1 MTCAEFQQELPDV
14 LEGVSSA
21 EVEAHLSSCSL
32 CSELVSDLKA
42 ISEQASELRAS
53 EEPDPRVWQNIEA
66 VLRQEGLIRGPQ
78 SERLFLVTPSR
89 RRWGPAS
96 WLVPAAA
103 AILVGFVVFLNR
115 PVFDPAAQKST
126 QPTRVAVS
134 TPPKAAGAADS
145 EDDQQVL
152 SEVEKRAPLMKSV
165 YEDDLK
171 NVNSY
176 IRDAQNSVDQNPD
189 DGEARQYL
197 LEAYEQKAMLY
208 EMALD
213 GSLP

>member
-1 MTCAEFQQELPDV
+1 M
-14 LEGVSSA
+14 
-21 EVEAHLSSCSL
+21 
-32 CSELVSDLKA
+32 
-42 ISEQASELRAS
+42 
-53 EEPDPRVWQNIEA
+53 
-66 VLRQEGLIRGPQ
+66 
-78 SERLFLVTPSR
+78 
-89 RRWGPAS
+89 
-96 WLVPAAA
+96 
-103 AILVGFVVFLNR
+103 
-115 PVFDPAAQKST
+115 
-126 QPTRVAVS
+126 
-134 TPPKAAGAADS
+134 
-145 EDDQQVL
+145 L

>member
-103 AILVGFVVFLNR
+103 AILVGLVVFLNR
-115 PVFDPAAQKST
+115 PVFNPAAQKST
-126 QPTRVAVS
+126 QPTRV
-134 TPPKAAGAADS
+134 AGAADS